1 MGHMKASAIEMPQD
15 LNATRLAW
23 RSLALLLLINLFNY
37 VDRQILAAVEKP
49 ISEELSLSKTQTG
62 QLYSAFLISYM
73 LLSPLFGVLG
83 DRMRRWAIIGIGV
96 LMWSLASGG
105 SGLANTYLF
114 LLGMRCLI
122 GVGEAAYGPVA
133 PTIISDL
140 FPVKARGKVM
150 AAFYAAIPVGSA
162 CGYAIG
168 GFFSDHWHRAFFSTL
183 PPGIIL
189 GLLCFFMPEPKR
201 VGSPDAAPHKPRAAD
216 YLALV
221 KIPSYVLNT
230 LAMAAL
236 TFSMGGIAFWMPR
249 YLVEDRHLNPE
260 HANLIFG
267 GIVAT
272 AGLIATVAGGW
283 AGDKLRDKV
292 RGGYFIVSAAGMLS
306 GFPLFL
312 LMLVTPFP
320 ACWGVIFLA
329 CCCLFFNTGPSN
341 TALANVT
348 HPSIRA
354 TAFAANI
361 LVIHTLGDVISPTI
375 IGAVADRF
383 KTPDSSGLSIGF
395 VVVSGLML
403 LGGILWAWGARY
415 LDRDTQQA
423 EEPSESAG
431 VPVN

>member
-1 MGHMKASAIEMPQD
+1 
-15 LNATRLAW
+15 
-23 RSLALLLLINLFNY
+23 
-37 VDRQILAAVEKP
+37 
-49 ISEELSLSKTQTG
+49 
-62 QLYSAFLISYM
+62 
-73 LLSPLFGVLG
+73 
-83 DRMRRWAIIGIGV
+83 
-96 LMWSLASGG
+96 
-105 SGLANTYLF
+105 
-114 LLGMRCLI
+114 
-122 GVGEAAYGPVA
+122 
-133 PTIISDL
+133 
-140 FPVKARGKVM
+140 
-150 AAFYAAIPVGSA
+150 
-162 CGYAIG
+162 
-168 GFFSDHWHRAFFSTL
+168 
-183 PPGIIL
+183 
-189 GLLCFFMPEPKR
+189 
-201 VGSPDAAPHKPRAAD
+201 
-216 YLALV
+216 
-221 KIPSYVLNT
+221 VLNT